1 VSLSRRLLAGSLL
14 VIGVLVTLVVL
25 SLDWRLSVRLRDD
38 TTAELLREAQLVA
51 TSWQADIDPDALANR
66 AGAALGHRVTL
77 IGADG
82 VVLGMSSTNR
92 HWGRSRTIAPAPRS
106 SPPWIAASGPRFAR
120 RRPPVTRSSTRPG
133 EVTWGSSAS
142 PSRRRPSA

>member
-1 VSLSRRLLAGSLL
+1 MSLSRRLLAGSLL

-82 VVLGMSSTNR
+82 VVLGDSEFDQ
-92 HWGRSRTIAPAPRS
+92 PALGTLENHR
-106 SPPWIAASGPRFAR
+106 
-120 RRPPVTRSSTRPG
+120 TRP
-133 EVTWGSSAS
+133 EVVAAMDLSLIHI
-142 PSRRRPSA
+142 